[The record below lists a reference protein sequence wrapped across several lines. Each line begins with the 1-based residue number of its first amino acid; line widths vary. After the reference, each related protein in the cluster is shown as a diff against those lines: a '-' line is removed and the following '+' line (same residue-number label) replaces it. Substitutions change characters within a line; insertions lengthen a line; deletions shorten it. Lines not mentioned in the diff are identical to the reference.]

1 MYNLRV
7 PTRVGIRKRTT
18 KHTRKEYMTM
28 KNNAMTKTQL
38 AEMKKALREMNLM
51 TVEEVK
57 AAMADHK
64 VVTLT
69 FYKMDGSL
77 RVMKANRNFAFDKK
91 NEVVTGYETPNGS
104 GLPYNNTIKKLVTVF
119 DLENKAFRQVPA
131 NRMLSIVVG

>member
-1 MYNLRV
+1 
-7 PTRVGIRKRTT
+7 
-18 KHTRKEYMTM
+18 M

>member
-1 MYNLRV
+1 
-7 PTRVGIRKRTT
+7 
-18 KHTRKEYMTM
+18 M
-28 KNNAMTKTQL
+28 KNNAMTKAQT
-38 AEMKKALREMNLM
+38 AEMKKTLREMNLM

-91 NEVVTGYETPNGS
+91 NDVVTGFEAPTGE
-104 GLPYNNTIKKLVTVF
+104 GLPYNNTINKLVTVF
-119 DLENKAFRQVPA
+119 DLEKKAFRQVPA
-131 NRMLSIVVG
+131 NRMLSVVVG

>member
-1 MYNLRV
+1 
-7 PTRVGIRKRTT
+7 
-18 KHTRKEYMTM
+18 M
-28 KNNAMTKTQL
+28 KNNAMTKAQL

-77 RVMKANRNFAFDKK
+77 RVMKANRNFAFD
-91 NEVVTGYETPNGS
+91 NEHSIVTGYEAPTGE
-104 GLPYNNTIKKLVTVF
+104 GLPYNNTINKLVTVY
-119 DLENKAFRQVPA
+119 DIEKKGFRQVPA
-131 NRMLSIVVG
+131 NRMLSVVVG